1 MSAEDDGM
9 KILVLSPH
17 RGDAA
22 FSVAVSMGNWL
33 AVEHEVTI
41 LNVFSR
47 SLYAPFSDAEFVHE
61 NDRLSYVSAMRRR
74 EDERFVQ
81 QMIDELPR
89 AAKAN
94 FQMVDLNLKD
104 APLRL
109 RCAPEDVSDLAVSP
123 EDPAI
128 GKLRKTLDQRVA
140 ARDVDALVLPLAL
153 GEHVDH
159 LTVREAALPLT
170 TELPSAFYEDLPYAA
185 THPSAATN
193 LQALRE
199 ETGTKWHEELR
210 PVLNQRADLGEAW
223 KRRLILGYASQI
235 DDDEAA
241 RVGEF
246 AARYAG
252 GERLWT
258 NQRWIE
264 MAEGCRLSFRFN

>member
-1 MSAEDDGM
+1 M

-33 AVEHEVTI
+33 AAGHVVTI

-47 SLYAPFSDAEFVHE
+47 SLYAPYSDAEFVHE

-81 QMIDELPR
+81 QVVLELPK

-94 FQMVDLNLKD
+94 LQMVDLNLKD

-109 RCAPEDVSDLAVSP
+109 RCALEDVTDLAVNP

-128 GKLRKTLDQRVA
+128 GKLRKALDQRVA
-140 ARDVDALVLPLAL
+140 AGDVEALVLPLGL

-159 LTVREAALPLT
+159 LTVREAVLPLT
-170 TELPSAFYEDLPYAA
+170 AEMASAFYEDMPYAA
-185 THPSAATN
+185 THPSAATD

-199 ETGTKWHEELR
+199 ETGARWHEELR
-210 PVLNQRADLGEAW
+210 PVLNRRADLGEAW
-223 KRRLILGYASQI
+223 KRRLMVGYASQI
-235 DDDEAA
+235 DDDEAV

-252 GERLWT
+252 GERLWA
-258 NQRWIE
+258 NQRWMEI
-264 MAEGCRLSFRFN
+264 AEAKRLSSSA

>member
-1 MSAEDDGM
+1 M

-33 AVEHEVTI
+33 AAGHVVTI

-47 SLYAPFSDAEFVHE
+47 SLYAPYSDAEFVHE

-81 QMIDELPR
+81 QVVLELPK

-94 FQMVDLNLKD
+94 LQMVDLNLKD

-109 RCAPEDVSDLAVSP
+109 RCALEDVSDLAVNP

-128 GKLRKTLDQRVA
+128 GKLRKALDQRVA
-140 ARDVDALVLPLAL
+140 AGDVEALVLPLGL

-159 LTVREAALPLT
+159 LTVREAVLPLT
-170 TELPSAFYEDLPYAA
+170 AEMASAFYEDMPYAA
-185 THPSAATN
+185 THPSAATD

-199 ETGTKWHEELR
+199 ETGARWHEELR
-210 PVLNQRADLGEAW
+210 PVLNRRADLGEAW
-223 KRRLILGYASQI
+223 KRRLMVGYASQI
-235 DDDEAA
+235 DDDEAV

-252 GERLWT
+252 GERLWA
-258 NQRWIE
+258 NQRWMEI
-264 MAEGCRLSFRFN
+264 AEAKRLSSSA

>member
-1 MSAEDDGM
+1 M
-9 KILVLSPH
+9 KILVLGPH

-22 FSVAVSMGNWL
+22 FSLAVSMGNWL
-33 AVEHEVTI
+33 AAGHRVTI

-47 SLYAPFSDAEFVHE
+47 SLYAPYSDAEFVHE

-81 QMIDELPR
+81 QVVNELPK

-94 FQMVDLNLKD
+94 LQMVDLNLKD

-109 RCAPEDVSDLAVSP
+109 RCAQEDVCDLGVNP

-128 GKLRKTLDQRVA
+128 GKLRKALDQQVG
-140 ARDVDALVLPLAL
+140 AREVDALVLPLGL

-159 LTVREAALPLT
+159 LTVRAAALPLT
-170 TELPSAFYEDLPYAA
+170 VKLPSAFYEDLPYAA
-185 THPSAATN
+185 THPSAATD
-193 LQALRE
+193 LQVLRE
-199 ETGTKWHEELR
+199 ETGAQLREELQ
-210 PVLNQRADLGEAW
+210 PVLNQRSDLGDAW
-223 KRRLILGYASQI
+223 KRRLMLGYASQI

-246 AARYAG
+246 AARYEG
-252 GERLWT
+252 GERLWV
-258 NQRWIE
+258 NERWMEI
-264 MAEGCRLSFRFN
+264 AEAFRLSASA

>member
-1 MSAEDDGM
+1 M

-22 FSVAVSMGNWL
+22 FSLAVSMGKWL
-33 AVEHEVTI
+33 AAGHRVTI

-47 SLYAPFSDAEFVHE
+47 SLYAPFSDAEFVHD

-74 EDERFVQ
+74 EDEQFVQ
-81 QMIDELPR
+81 QMVHDLPKAAR
-89 AAKAN
+89 AN
-94 FQMVDLNLKD
+94 LLMVDLNLKD

-109 RCAPEDVSDLAVSP
+109 RCALEDVSDLAVNP

-128 GKLRKTLDQRVA
+128 GKLRKALDQQVA
-140 ARDVDALVLPLAL
+140 AREMDALVLPLGL

-159 LTVREAALPLT
+159 LTVRDAALPLT
-170 TELPSAFYEDLPYAA
+170 TELPSTFYEDMPYAA
-185 THPSAATN
+185 THPSVATD

-210 PVLNQRADLGEAW
+210 AVLNRRADLGDEW

-241 RVGEF
+241 RMGEF
-246 AARYAG
+246 AARYSG
-252 GERLWT
+252 GERLWA
-258 NQRWIE
+258 NQRWLAI
-264 MAEGCRLSFRFN
+264 AESCRLSSPA

>member
-1 MSAEDDGM
+1 M
-9 KILVLSPH
+9 KILVLGPH

-22 FSVAVSMGNWL
+22 FSLAVSMGNWL
-33 AVEHEVTI
+33 AAGHRVTI

-47 SLYAPFSDAEFVHE
+47 SLYAPYSDAEFVHE

-74 EDERFVQ
+74 EDEHFLQ
-81 QMIDELPR
+81 QMTRDLSK

-94 FQMVDLNLKD
+94 LQMVDLNLKD

-109 RCAPEDVSDLAVSP
+109 RCAQEDVCDLEVNP

-128 GKLRKTLDQRVA
+128 GKLRKALDQRIA
-140 ARDVDALVLPLAL
+140 AGDVEALVLPLAL

-159 LTVREAALPLT
+159 LTVRAAALPLT

-185 THPSAATN
+185 THPSAATD

-199 ETGTKWHEELR
+199 ETGARLLGELR
-210 PVLNQRADLGEAW
+210 PVLNQRSGSGWDW

-241 RVGEF
+241 GVGEF
-246 AARYAG
+246 AARYEGG
-252 GERLWT
+252 GERLWV
-258 NQRWIE
+258 NERGWKLLRPS
-264 MAEGCRLSFRFN
+264 G